1 MKYRHPLTS
10 AMYELRPDGL
20 IAVEDKGVRGVFHS
34 DGRHESGALAQA
46 DLGSDGVDGV
56 EASDAHEFEPAWFRR
71 QPPPSM
77 ITETQ
82 S

>member
-20 IAVEDKGVRGVFHS
+20 IAVDDKGVRGVFHS

-46 DLGSDGVDGV
+46 DLHLMGWMASKHLTRTSSNQPGSAD
-56 EASDAHEFEPAWFRR
+56 SRR
-71 QPPPSM
+71 HR
-77 ITETQ
+77 
-82 S
+82 